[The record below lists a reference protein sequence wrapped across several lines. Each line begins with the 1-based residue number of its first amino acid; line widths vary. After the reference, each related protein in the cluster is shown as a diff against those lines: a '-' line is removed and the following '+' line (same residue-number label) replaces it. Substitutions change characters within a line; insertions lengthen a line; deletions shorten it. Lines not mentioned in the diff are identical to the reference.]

1 MREYTNSEM
10 RGLIN
15 EHIHNEKHRR
25 ILLLR
30 YIDGLTYERI
40 AEAVGMSTQQ
50 VKNIIYKAQQRL
62 IRFL

>member
-1 MREYTNSEM
+1 MRDYTNSEM
-10 RGLIN
+10 RELIA

-40 AEAVGMSTQQ
+40 AEAVDMSTQQ

-62 IRFL
+62 LRYL